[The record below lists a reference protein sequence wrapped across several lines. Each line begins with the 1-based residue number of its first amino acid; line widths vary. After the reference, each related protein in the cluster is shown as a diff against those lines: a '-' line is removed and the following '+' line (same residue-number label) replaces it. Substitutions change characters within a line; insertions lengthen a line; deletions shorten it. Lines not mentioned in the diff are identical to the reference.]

1 MNKRSQPLTRDE
13 LIEALQNPESPE
25 AKELLFS
32 ISRFASVLKGTRPY
46 WYQRRKELE
55 AYAYILGCPGDLV
68 HSARLLWFPTN
79 LST

>member
-46 WYQRRKELE
+46 WFQCRKDID
-55 AYAYILGCPGDLV
+55 AYAYNLDCPGDLV
-68 HSARLLWFPTN
+68 TSFSSITLA
-79 LST
+79 SC